1 LSISVFQEKII
12 KGGCGKFVLI
22 FCGAAMVFG
31 MAFSNCS
38 RAQKLSATDIKGE
51 KLKTFATVGDVE
63 LPNSMVDLA
72 IENQKKNSQ
81 LSQLPPEML
90 EGLPPDYQLQ
100 PIAGGISQTVQLA
113 EVYEIAKGMGY
124 KSDDDSVKQALHFTS
139 EADFMANILDRGKK
153 SGELKENATL
163 KDLEELV
170 KPQLQGR
177 TLKDVFTEQQT
188 ELNAALK
195 DPQKQLGV
203 RLSGAQ
209 QFVIDKLSAGVNPT
223 DDEVKKGFENYEIK
237 RILAKSTGAATDAAA
252 KTKIDK
258 AYADLKANKGFDEVM
273 DMYTDDPGPDPKKKK
288 SENVIKLGLDQVEKI
303 PDFKSILKL
312 QPGAYSEVEK
322 VTEGYSIVKYV
333 GKKVDIPKDYE
344 AKKNQYKQQ
353 KVSQDIQKKFK
364 EELDKV
370 EKKIT
375 PKFESK
381 AYEAAYRYQKA
392 MATPAGPAQE
402 QEFKAIFDL
411 AKGVESN
418 DDKPEIAAMV
428 RLATIQHLYDA
439 PGADKNKLK
448 DDRISA
454 IENYLGFA
462 NSWAYRKEVID
473 SYKEKGDKTKAFEQ
487 LLIALEKN
495 VRFDSQAQTTFSDIS
510 AKFLELQKAGLVT
523 TEQEAQYRAKQK
535 LWQEDKAKYDAEEAK
550 LKKQKEEED
559 KKAAEE
565 AKKSKGST
573 LTPPP
578 PTKAPGK

>member
-1 LSISVFQEKII
+1 
-12 KGGCGKFVLI
+12 
-22 FCGAAMVFG
+22 MVFG

-38 RAQKLSATDIKGE
+38 GAQKLTATDIKGE

-188 ELNAALK
+188 ELNSALK

-258 AYADLKANKGFDEVM
+258 AYADLKATKGFDEVM

-288 SENVIKLGLDQVEKI
+288 SENVIKLGLDQIEKI
-303 PDFKSILKL
+303 
-312 QPGAYSEVEK
+312 
-322 VTEGYSIVKYV
+322 
-333 GKKVDIPKDYE
+333 
-344 AKKNQYKQQ
+344 
-353 KVSQDIQKKFK
+353 
-364 EELDKV
+364 
-370 EKKIT
+370 
-375 PKFESK
+375 
-381 AYEAAYRYQKA
+381 
-392 MATPAGPAQE
+392 
-402 QEFKAIFDL
+402 
-411 AKGVESN
+411 
-418 DDKPEIAAMV
+418 
-428 RLATIQHLYDA
+428 H
-439 PGADKNKLK
+439 
-448 DDRISA
+448 
-454 IENYLGFA
+454 
-462 NSWAYRKEVID
+462 
-473 SYKEKGDKTKAFEQ
+473 
-487 LLIALEKN
+487 
-495 VRFDSQAQTTFSDIS
+495 
-510 AKFLELQKAGLVT
+510 
-523 TEQEAQYRAKQK
+523 
-535 LWQEDKAKYDAEEAK
+535 
-550 LKKQKEEED
+550 
-559 KKAAEE
+559 
-565 AKKSKGST
+565 T
-573 LTPPP
+573 LR
-578 PTKAPGK
+578 G